1 MSNSA
6 PPPRAPL
13 PPRPGPQRSH
23 RRNRVCGRRLERVG
37 GSGRSLNPSPRDS
50 DLRVGPRFQRR
61 RRPSVTS
68 VPAAAAAAAAA
79 DSQPQA
85 LASLRSRRR
94 QRSPDS
100 AAAASSARP
109 GARSWV
115 QSLSWPP
122 ATATS
127 SCPSSLGRAPPNPHW
142 PTAAAAAAAARAMT
156 VSGSPG
162 PGRLRPAFGPALP
175 AQAPPPRTLGLSS
188 AAGSALSPSSALT
201 AQSRRRP
208 CLGVCG
214 LLGLAACPAGRP
226 FWGRPGGSACLRD
239 GGGEEGGGCVLT
251 SPSSRE
257 SLPPP
262 TPSPLGP
269 EPSFVFQA

>member
-1 MSNSA
+1 M
-6 PPPRAPL
+6 
-13 PPRPGPQRSH
+13 
-23 RRNRVCGRRLERVG
+23 G

-68 VPAAAAAAAAA
+68 VPAAAAAAAA